1 MAGRQITY
9 LTDALM
15 ITCIVQASHADKV
28 VKAAQNV
35 GAQGATVTYA
45 RGTGMR
51 ERLGLLGV
59 TIDEQ
64 KEMVRIIVSEEQAD
78 RVFEAMYLAGQLDKP
93 GMGIMFMNKLNR
105 IATYIPDEVLAEA
118 NKPEGKKSEPKKS
131 EPKKPAKRKT
141 ATRRPTK
148 AAAQKTPA
156 KRAKK

>member
-1 MAGRQITY
+1 MSDRQITY
-9 LTDALM
+9 LTDALI
-15 ITCIVQASHADKV
+15 ITCIVQASQADAV

-118 NKPEGKKSEPKKS
+118 NKPESKKSEPKKS